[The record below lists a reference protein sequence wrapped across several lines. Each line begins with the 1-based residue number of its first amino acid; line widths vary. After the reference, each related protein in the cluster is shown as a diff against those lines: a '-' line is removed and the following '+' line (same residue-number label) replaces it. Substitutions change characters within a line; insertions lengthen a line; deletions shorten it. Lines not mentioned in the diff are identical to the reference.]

1 MRESEL
7 KRGMFCR
14 VVGSMI
20 VIRQNKETSSD
31 QDWDDFLDMLV
42 EHRANF
48 ASLKILVVTDG
59 GGPSQPQR
67 KRLEVALDG
76 KPVRVAVVSD
86 SMKTRF
92 IVSSIALLNRD
103 MSSFRASEMT
113 QAYEHLGLTFDER
126 RVAKTTIQELS
137 PRIR

>member
-1 MRESEL
+1 MPVTEA
-7 KRGMFCR
+7 KRGMLCR

-31 QDWDDFLDMLV
+31 QDWDHFLDILV
-42 EHRANF
+42 EHRKDFAN
-48 ASLKILVVTDG
+48 LKILVITDG
-59 GGPSQPQR
+59 GGPSMDQR

-103 MSSFRASEMT
+103 MSSFRAHELP
-113 QAYEHLGLTFDER
+113 QAYDHLSLTMDER
-126 RVAKTTIQELS
+126 RIAKTSIQEMN
-137 PRIR
+137 PRIL

>member
-1 MRESEL
+1 MRESEV
-7 KRGMFCR
+7 KRGMYCR

-20 VIRQNKETSSD
+20 VIRQNKETSTD
-31 QDWDDFLDMLV
+31 QDWDLFLDLLV
-42 EHRANF
+42 ERRPNF
-48 ASLKILVVTDG
+48 ATLKILVVTDG
-59 GGPSQPQR
+59 GGPSMAQR

-103 MSSFRASEMT
+103 MSSFRANEMS
-113 QAYEHLGLTFDER
+113 QAYDHLNLTLDER
-126 RVAKTTIQELS
+126 RTAKTTIEELAA
-137 PRIR
+137 RVR